1 MAEKEKKSPRV
12 KQPKSPYSDPTGG
25 IIFSREEWKNVF
37 VPNLRKLI
45 DQNVQE
51 LKLKL
56 KFDKEPPKKQGMF
69 NRLSNWWSNIFWGK
83 HNKYHNPYYHRNI
96 LGALGAP
103 SRKNEMT
110 LGIYKIFKEASEKY
124 DLLVERRLVIDD
136 VIDDWLA
143 DLNIKLS
150 TYLQSVED
158 NHYFNSAII
167 KAAFDAKGVKPT
179 ADDAKGGRAG
189 SIDPLADVS
198 AARAASAAS
207 SAADAGKNSGE
218 VDTKNASVANVEGGP
233 AGDMRSGEEPAS
245 AVPDTGD
252 DELEK
257 AEPVPTSA
265 VSNPKKPGG
274 GKRKRRIGDDAP
286 GDAADPKSS
295 TVVPP
300 AGSPTEGP
308 LGAPTE
314 QPEAD
319 STVTPTE
326 QPAEDSTEQPP
337 NTGPSTEEIF
347 DPVLWLKSMGPEQRK
362 ANLAVIG
369 YEEEK
374 RSGENPQGIALH
386 TFLKPG
392 EILSAENLDKV
403 LTPKEIN
410 RLAKM
415 GEKMTGIKI
424 KDSTIYYHDDI
435 DLLYEIEADYDEYDD
450 YDVDDTIAPVN
461 FDGMTLYERTLTC
474 LDKLRKK

>member
-252 DELEK
+252 DELGK

-274 GKRKRRIGDDAP
+274 GKRKRRIGDDPP

-314 QPEAD
+314 QPAED

-326 QPAEDSTEQPP
+326 QPAEP
-337 NTGPSTEEIF
+337 NMGSSTEEPF
-347 DPVLWLKSMGPEQRK
+347 DPVSWLSHMSPEERKIKMGVFAFED
-362 ANLAVIG
+362 
-369 YEEEK
+369 EK
-374 RSGENPQGIALH
+374 RSRENSQGISL
-386 TFLKPG
+386 FPFMGPG
-392 EILSAENLDKV
+392 EMDK
-403 LTPKEIN
+403 KEEEFKKLPLLQQN
-410 RLAKM
+410 R
-415 GEKMTGIKI
+415 
-424 KDSTIYYHDDI
+424 S
-435 DLLYEIEADYDEYDD
+435 
-450 YDVDDTIAPVN
+450 
-461 FDGMTLYERTLTC
+461 
-474 LDKLRKK
+474 